1 MPESLLSASLLRQL
15 DQLELRV
22 GRRSRNSGRGERRSR
37 ARGQSV
43 EFADH
48 RTYVAGDD
56 LRRLDWNLYGRLD
69 RLFIKIYEEEREI
82 PVDVFL
88 DASESMLFGTPTKFD
103 FARRLA
109 AAIGYVALSGFDRL
123 SVRVFPD
130 RPGAGP
136 GLELERGGEAGGGGG
151 NMQAAHRAALRG
163 VQGKKTATL
172 FFRNLAQVRPGG
184 AADFNESL
192 RQGAMQSRRPG
203 LAVVLSDLLDPRG
216 YAAGLDALLGR
227 GFHVQVVQVLARE
240 ELDPST
246 FGDLRLVDSETGGEQ
261 EVTFGRYRL
270 GAYRRVVENYTAKLR
285 EFCRSRGVGF
295 IRVGSDASLEG
306 VLLKELR
313 EASLLA

>member
-69 RLFIKIYEEEREI
+69 RLFIKLYEEEREI

-130 RPGAGP
+130 APV
-136 GLELERGGEAGGGGG
+136 LERGGEAGGGVG

-184 AADFNESL
+184 VADFNESL
-192 RQGAMQSRRPG
+192 RHGAMQSRRPG

-240 ELDPST
+240 ELEPST
-246 FGDLRLVDSETGGEQ
+246 FGDLRVVDSETGGEQ